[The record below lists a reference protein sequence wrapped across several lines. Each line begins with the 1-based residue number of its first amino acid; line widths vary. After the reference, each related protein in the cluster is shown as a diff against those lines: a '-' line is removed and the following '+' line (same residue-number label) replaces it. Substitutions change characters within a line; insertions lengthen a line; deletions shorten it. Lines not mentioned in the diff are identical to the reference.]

1 MLPQGSAQIQRTEA
15 RVSCIFFALAMSL
28 AVAALVPNALIT
40 DCRILGI
47 VNIVWLFV
55 TPVIALILTSV
66 ISSAMR
72 LAGNNWPDYVC
83 E

>member
-1 MLPQGSAQIQRTEA
+1 MEGNARGQRNEA
-15 RVSCIFFALAMSL
+15 RASCIFFALAMSL
-28 AVAALVPNALIT
+28 AVAALVPNVLIT
-40 DCRILGI
+40 DCRILSI

-55 TPVIALILTSV
+55 TPVIAFILTSV

-72 LAGNNWPDYVC
+72 VAGNNWPDYVC